1 LFIFT
6 YSHYWHP
13 GKSFEW
19 FYDVSLEKIMKN
31 RLFCLALLLIN
42 SDAHSQSLY
51 GFIESIKNSK
61 FTRIECE
68 RKSAYSKNHVLT
80 PTSIGKYAKPNFY
93 DSVYIDLIENANQR
107 DFEIWW
113 DNSSKSKFNK
123 EFIADNKLNEFL
135 TSYRENIK
143 VIENTSSSITL
154 QSLEDITG
162 RIDIFELDKNNGN
175 LKMYIW
181 EMKTTKTKKD
191 ETFKFKPESAKE
203 DLLNTEIIDFNC
215 K

>member
-1 LFIFT
+1 MYPKDT
-6 YSHYWHP
+6 
-13 GKSFEW
+13 FEW
-19 FYDVSLEKIMKN
+19 LCDISLRKIMKN

-42 SDAHSQSLY
+42 SNAHSQGVYEL
-51 GFIESIKNSK
+51 IESIKNSK

-93 DSVYIDLIENANQR
+93 DHVYIDLIENASQR

-135 TSYRENIK
+135 TSYREKIK
-143 VIENTSSSITL
+143 VTEDTSSSIKL

-162 RIDIFELDKNNGN
+162 RIDIFELNKNNGN

-181 EMKTTKTKKD
+181 EMKTTKTKKN
-191 ETFKFKPESAKE
+191 ETFKFKQESAKE